1 MNMFCIVYQLTLFLL
16 LQVFERKMRVFGV
29 ALYIT
34 CTEIEFACRQERRH
48 WIQRMLYDTMIASC
62 LYYSYCYLYE
72 HDGY

>member
-1 MNMFCIVYQLTLFLL
+1 
-16 LQVFERKMRVFGV
+16 MRVFGV

-34 CTEIEFACRQERRH
+34 CTEIQFACRQERRH